1 MAAPLSRDLRLR
13 IVAADEAGET
23 QEEIAHSLLVGVATV
38 GRVLRLYRETGDV
51 TPGKTTG
58 RRRRLSDNDLAV
70 LRELVFEKPDR
81 LLHELMA
88 ELERKT
94 GKVIGQATMSRSLA
108 RLNLTRKKSA
118 STPRK

>member
-1 MAAPLSRDLRLR
+1 LR
-13 IVAADEAGET
+13 IVAADEADET
-23 QEEIAHSLLVGVATV
+23 HEEIAQSLLVGVATV

-58 RRRRLSDNDLAV
+58 RRRRLSDDDLAV
-70 LRELVFEKPDR
+70 LRELVLEKPDR

-108 RLNLTRKKSA
+108 RLNLTRKKSG